1 MKIYFFSTKQERS
14 EGNQKRVVYAREGRF
29 SYLCVLLRFGNTLRL
44 TPSSASPLPSLMK
57 RMHSYKN
64 LPYNKIGHTH
74 KRLIF
79 IVLAY
84 QGKDIVF
91 RFIIGV

>member
-64 LPYNKIGHTH
+64 LPYNKIGHTSASFSLSLPT
-74 KRLIF
+74 KARILC
-79 IVLAY
+79 L
-84 QGKDIVF
+84 DSL
-91 RFIIGV
+91 